1 MHGNVLVV
9 DDDIAIC
16 EALER
21 NLRNEGFAVRMS
33 HNGEDAILAIEQ
45 ETPDLLVLDINMP
58 KMNGIEVIKYLRR
71 EQNML
76 PICILSA
83 KDEVNDRV
91 LGLESGADDYL
102 IKPFAF
108 SELFARIKA
117 LLRRKI
123 QTKSKIIEL
132 DHLTIDPQSRIAT
145 YGEKSLNLTR
155 IEFDLL
161 TVLADHTNSVL
172 TRNQLL
178 ELVWGYDF
186 EAETN
191 VVDVFIGYLRKKL
204 ETDESPRI
212 IHTVRGI
219 GFILRS

>member
-21 NLRNEGFAVRMS
+21 NLRNEGFTVRVS

-58 KMNGIEVIKYLRR
+58 KMNGIEVTKYLRK

-83 KDEVNDRV
+83 KDEVTDRV

-108 SELFARIKA
+108 SELLARINA
-117 LLRRKI
+117 LLRREHP
-123 QTKSKIIEL
+123 TSSKIIKL
-132 DHLTIDPQSRIAT
+132 NHLTIDPQSRIAT
-145 YGEKSLNLTR
+145 YSDKPLNLTK

-161 TVLADHTNSVL
+161 TVLADHTNFVL

-204 ETDESPRI
+204 EIDESPRI
-212 IHTVRGI
+212 IYTVRGV
-219 GFILRS
+219 GFVLRS

>member
-1 MHGNVLVV
+1 MLGNVLVV

-21 NLRNEGFAVRMS
+21 NLRNEGFTVRVS
-33 HNGEDAILAIEQ
+33 HNGKDAILSIEQ
-45 ETPDLLVLDINMP
+45 DPPDILVLDINMP
-58 KMNGIEVIKYLRR
+58 KINGLEVVKYLRR

-102 IKPFAF
+102 IKPFSF
-108 SELFARIKA
+108 SELLARIKA
-117 LLRRKI
+117 LLRREL

-132 DHLTIDPQSRIAT
+132 DDLTIDPQSRIAT
-145 YGEKSLNLTR
+145 YGEKLLNLTK

-172 TRNQLL
+172 SRNQLL

-204 ETDESPRI
+204 EADESPRI